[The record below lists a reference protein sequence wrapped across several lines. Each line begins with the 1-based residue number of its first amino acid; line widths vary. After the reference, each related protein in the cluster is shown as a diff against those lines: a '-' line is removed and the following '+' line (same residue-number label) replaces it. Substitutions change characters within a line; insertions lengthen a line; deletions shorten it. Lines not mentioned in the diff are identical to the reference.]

1 MFLRKRYKLI
11 INLIILFIGL
21 VNLGC
26 SNKARVLI
34 KVKVQ
39 SEIDVNK
46 YKKLAIIPFLN
57 SSEGKG
63 EEIGEHIAF
72 LLRRKLSKSSHLEIL
87 DFKDT
92 REILAG
98 EEITPNTLRD
108 ENELLDL
115 GGQLEVDA
123 LIVGSYKFYDIS
135 EPRRMYYDRYSLQLQ
150 RYVTDTVTYFH
161 KSYVLSLRIFIV
173 NANDGKVVW
182 KAPPYEEV
190 ASEDHSLGTLLISE
204 VSGGNSIMKE
214 LSSRAVNKF
223 IRQIAPH
230 YETEERVLVK

>member
-1 MFLRKRYKLI
+1 MSLRYKLTI
-11 INLIILFIGL
+11 HLIILFIGL
-21 VNLGC
+21 ANLGC

-46 YKKLAIIPFLN
+46 YKKLAIIPFLD
-57 SSEGKG
+57 SSRNKG
-63 EEIGEHIAF
+63 GELAEHIAF

-87 DFKDT
+87 DTKET

-98 EEITPNTLRD
+98 EKIDLNTLKD
-108 ENELLDL
+108 ENALVDL

-173 NANDGKVVW
+173 NANTGKAVW
-182 KAPPYEEV
+182 KAPPYEET
-190 ASEDHSLGTLLISE
+190 ASENHNLGTLLISE
-204 VSGGNSIMKE
+204 VSGKNSITKE
-214 LSSRAVNKF
+214 LASRAVTKF

-230 YETEERVLVK
+230 YETEERILIK

>member
-1 MFLRKRYKLI
+1 MVLRGKLI

-26 SNKARVLI
+26 GNKMSVLI

-46 YKKLAIIPFLN
+46 YQKLAIIPFVN
-57 SSEGKG
+57 SSGSKD
-63 EEIGEHIAF
+63 EELGEHIAF

-87 DFKDT
+87 DFKET

-98 EEITPNTLRD
+98 EEINLKTLED
-108 ENELLDL
+108 EKELADL

-161 KSYVLSLRIFIV
+161 KSYVLSLQIFIV
-173 NANDGKVVW
+173 NANDGKAVW
-182 KAPPYEEV
+182 KAPPYQES
-190 ASEDHSLGTLLISE
+190 ASENQNLGTFLISE
-204 VSGGNSIMKE
+204 VSGGSSIVKE
-214 LSSRAVNKF
+214 LGARAVSKF

-230 YETEERVLVK
+230 YETEERILVK